1 MQQARHA
8 AIQRIQFRGDDVGR
22 LVAAYPLLQPK
33 VLNHARDHGS
43 RLQACAGIVEEGCL
57 LAACG
62 LRSQPF
68 DVLVLHGSLD
78 FAWHLPILPETLYC

>member
-8 AIQRIQFRGDDVGR
+8 AVQRIEFRGDQVGR

-33 VLNHARDHGS
+33 MLNHARDHGS

-57 LAACG
+57 LAARG
-62 LRSQPF
+62 LLPQPR
-68 DVLVLHGSLD
+68 VCPNP
-78 FAWHLPILPETLYC
+78 LPWLSPYETLYC